1 MRSGALKKLLETI
14 GLRPVKV
21 DDRGDG
27 AVVLRD
33 IGRILTAGVA
43 TLAVMAGSTPA
54 EAVAKTT
61 HCGVKTTWRLVDS
74 EDNSAVK
81 VRLWWKPSAKA
92 GWLAFCGEAWDLEKS
107 PHRVILQMQP
117 NNRAWTTSTGSNST
131 WRRWDAPTK
140 GLYSYYAE
148 ANLAYDTTT
157 GAVWVVHVR

>member
-1 MRSGALKKLLETI
+1 MGRFI
-14 GLRPVKV
+14 LRN
-21 DDRGDG
+21 
-27 AVVLRD
+27 

-43 TLAVMAGSTPA
+43 TLALIAFTTSPA
-54 EAVAKTT
+54 EAVARTT

-74 EDNSAVK
+74 DDNSAVK
-81 VRLWWKPSAKA
+81 VRLWWKTSSKA

-117 NNRAWTTSTGSNST
+117 NNRAWTTSSGSNST

-140 GLYSYYAE
+140 GLHSYYAE